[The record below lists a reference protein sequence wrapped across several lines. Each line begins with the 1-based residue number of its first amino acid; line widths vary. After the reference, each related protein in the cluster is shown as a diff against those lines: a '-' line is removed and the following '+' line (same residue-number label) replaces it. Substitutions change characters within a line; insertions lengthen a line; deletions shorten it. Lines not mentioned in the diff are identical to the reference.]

1 MNERQ
6 VTDKKQ
12 HFICYQTI
20 ILLDLISKFFEDLIR
35 KFEIDF

>member
-12 HFICYQTI
+12 HFIYQTI